1 MVGGRRQRP
10 LRQRGACAPPGRT
23 THPMD
28 MSAGERKGLSL
39 FALIMIGIGSIFGS
53 GWLFGAGSAAQV
65 AGPAAVVAWVIG
77 VIFIGMIAM
86 SYAEVGS
93 AYPIPGGMARYGH
106 LSHGPVLGFLTGWA
120 VWIATASLIP
130 IESIAATQYMTSWS
144 FGWAQGLVDPATH
157 QLTLSGTAV
166 ALVLTLA
173 LWLTCFWSVQLLA
186 RANTVLTLVK
196 FAIPVLAVLALIG
209 SGFHPSN
216 FTAHGGFAPYGWP
229 AVLTA
234 VTTCGVVFA
243 FNGFQAVV
251 NLGGAAKNPGRAIPL
266 ALVGALS
273 LGLVIYL
280 ALQVSYLGS
289 VPPELLA
296 RSGGWQGVNLNSPF
310 ADLAGLLMLHWVVT
324 MLQFGAFI
332 SPAGSNIANVA
343 SAAYMVT
350 NLAETGF
357 FPRKLAAVHP
367 RYGTARPAMWL
378 NLAFSVVLLVTVG
391 RSWQALAGVVSA
403 AMVISY
409 LIGPIAVGVLRRTRP
424 DLPRPFRLPAAGVL
438 CPVTFA
444 FAACALYWSKWP
456 ETGKITVL
464 TLVAAPVAALVLR
477 RRARSASG
485 GRQAGLLRQF
495 APAWWMIAFLLWTAA
510 VSALGGKDFGGRD
523 VLPGELGTVLIAVTA
538 PLFYFWAVRSGVRAH
553 AQGLTGDP
561 TPAEAAPAPAAT
573 DDDARPMASV

>member
-1 MVGGRRQRP
+1 
-10 LRQRGACAPPGRT
+10 
-23 THPMD
+23 MD

-53 GWLFGAGSAAQV
+53 GWLFGAGAAAQV
-65 AGPAAVVAWVIG
+65 AGPAALVAWVIG
-77 VIFIGMIAM
+77 AVFIGMIAM

-106 LSHGPVLGFLTGWA
+106 LSHGPALGFLTGWA
-120 VWIATASLIP
+120 VWIAVASLIP
-130 IESIAATQYMTSWS
+130 IESIAATQYMTSWG
-144 FGWAQGLVDPATH
+144 FEWAKGLVDPDTH
-157 QLTLSGTAV
+157 QLTLSGICTAL
-166 ALVLTLA
+166 ALTVA

-209 SGFHPSN
+209 SGFHTSN
-216 FTAHGGFAPYGWP
+216 FTSQGGFAPYGWP

-234 VTTCGVVFA
+234 VTTCGVIFA

-251 NLGGAAKNPGRAIPL
+251 NLGGAAKNPGRAIPI
-266 ALVGALS
+266 ALVGALT

-280 ALQVSYLGS
+280 ALQTAYLGS
-289 VPPELLA
+289 VPPEQLQRA
-296 RSGGWQGVNLNSPF
+296 GGWQGVNLNSPF
-310 ADLAGLLMLHWVVT
+310 ADLAKLLMLHWVVT
-324 MLQFGAFI
+324 LLQFGAFI

-378 NLAFSVVLLVTVG
+378 NLGFSVLLLLTVG

-409 LIGPIAVGVLRRTRP
+409 LIGPIAVGVLRRTQP
-424 DLPRPFRLPAAGVL
+424 DLPRPFRLPAAGFL
-438 CPVTFA
+438 CPLTFT

-456 ETGKITVL
+456 NTGKVAVL
-464 TLVAAPVAALVLR
+464 TLVSVPIAVLVLR
-477 RRARSASG
+477 RKGDVERGREASTKGGG
-485 GRQAGLLRQF
+485 GRGTGLVRQF
-495 APAWWMIAFLLWTAA
+495 APAWWMIVFLVWTAA
-510 VSALGGKDFGGRD
+510 LSALGSPDFGGHGII
-523 VLPGELGTVLIAVTA
+523 PGGLDIALVALSA
-538 PLFYFWAVRSGVRAH
+538 PAFYFWAVRAGVDARRA
-553 AQGLTGDP
+553 GLTGSHSGSVSVPKP
-561 TPAEAAPAPAAT
+561 TVTPE
-573 DDDARPMASV
+573 DERPMVSV

>member
-1 MVGGRRQRP
+1 
-10 LRQRGACAPPGRT
+10 
-23 THPMD
+23 MD

-144 FGWAQGLVDPATH
+144 FDWAQGLVDPATH

-280 ALQVSYLGS
+280 ALQIAYLGS

-378 NLAFSVVLLVTVG
+378 NLAFSVVLLITVG

-477 RRARSASG
+477 RRARKESG
-485 GRQAGLLRQF
+485 GQQAGLLRQF
-495 APAWWMIAFLLWTAA
+495 APAWWMIAFLVWTAA
-510 VSALGGKDFGGRD
+510 VSALGGKEFGGRD

-561 TPAEAAPAPAAT
+561 SPAEAAPAPAAS
-573 DDDARPMASV
+573 DDDARPMAAV

>member
-1 MVGGRRQRP
+1 
-10 LRQRGACAPPGRT
+10 
-23 THPMD
+23 MD
-28 MSAGERKGLSL
+28 MSAGNRKGIGL
-39 FALIMIGIGSIFGS
+39 FALTMIGIGSIFGS

-65 AGPAAVVAWVIG
+65 AGPAALAAWVIG
-77 VIFIGMIAM
+77 AVFIGMIAM
-86 SYAEVGS
+86 SYAEVGA

-120 VWIATASLIP
+120 VWIAVASLIP
-130 IESIAATQYMTSWS
+130 IESIAATQYMSSWG
-144 FGWAQGLVDPATH
+144 FGWAQGLVDPATNH
-157 QLTLSGTAV
+157 LTLSGSGV
-166 ALVLTLA
+166 ALLLTFV
-173 LWLTCFWSVQLLA
+173 LWLTCYWSVQLLA

-196 FAIPVLAVLALIG
+196 FAIPVLAVAALIA
-209 SGFHPSN
+209 SGFHTSN

-251 NLGGAAKNPGRAIPL
+251 NLGGAAKNPGRAIPV

-280 ALQVSYLGS
+280 ALQTAFIGA
-289 VPPELLA
+289 VPPEQLA
-296 RSGGWQGVNLNSPF
+296 QAGGWHGVNFNSPF
-310 ADLAGLLMLHWVVT
+310 ADLAKILMLHWVVT

-343 SAAYMVT
+343 SAAYMVQ

-357 FPRKLAAVHP
+357 FPKKLAAVHP

-378 NLAFSVVLLVTVG
+378 NLGFSVLLLVTVG
-391 RSWQALAGVVSA
+391 HSWNALASVVSA

-409 LIGPIAVGVLRRTRP
+409 LIGPIAVGVFRQTRP
-424 DLPRPFRLPAAGVL
+424 DLPRPFRLPAAKVL

-456 ETGKITVL
+456 DTGKVALL
-464 TLVAAPVAALVLR
+464 TLVAAPVAAVVLWR
-477 RRARSASG
+477 RGETNLR
-485 GRQAGLLRQF
+485 RQF
-495 APAWWMIAFLLWTAA
+495 APAWWLVGFLAWMSA
-510 VSALGGKDFGGRD
+510 VSALGSPDFGGHG
-523 VLPGELGTVLIAVTA
+523 VIPGGLDIALVA
-538 PLFYFWAVRSGVRAH
+538 LSAVAFYFWAVRAGVRAH
-553 AQGLTGDP
+553 ETGLTGTDP
-561 TPAEAAPAPAAT
+561 ALDTAADSPATSAVAPE
-573 DDDARPMASV
+573 DNRPMASV

>member
-1 MVGGRRQRP
+1 
-10 LRQRGACAPPGRT
+10 
-23 THPMD
+23 MD

-53 GWLFGAGSAAQV
+53 GWLFGAGAAAQV
-65 AGPAAVVAWVIG
+65 AGPAALVAWVIG
-77 VIFIGMIAM
+77 VVFIGMIAM
-86 SYAEVGS
+86 SYAEIGS
-93 AYPIPGGMARYGH
+93 VYPIPGGMARYGH

-120 VWIATASLIP
+120 VWIATASLVP

-144 FGWAQGLVDPATH
+144 FDWARGLVDPGTH

-196 FAIPVLAVLALIG
+196 FAIPVLAVLALVG
-209 SGFHPSN
+209 SGFHTSN

-266 ALVGALS
+266 ALAGALA

-280 ALQVSYLGS
+280 ALQVSYLGA
-289 VPPELLA
+289 VPPELLE

-378 NLAFSVVLLVTVG
+378 NLGFSVVLLLTIG

-409 LIGPIAVGVLRRTRP
+409 LIGPVAVGVLRRTRP

-456 ETGKITVL
+456 ETGKITLL
-464 TLVAAPVAALVLR
+464 TLVSAPVAALVLWR
-477 RRARSASG
+477 RGEIGRDREASG
-485 GRQAGLLRQF
+485 KGGRGASLLRQF
-495 APAWWMIAFLLWTAA
+495 APAWWMITFLVWTAT
-510 VSALGGKDFGGRD
+510 VSALGGQEFGGRGI
-523 VLPGELGTVLIAVTA
+523 LPGVLGTALIAVTA
-538 PLFYFWAVRSGVRAH
+538 PVFYFWAVRSGVRAH
-553 AQGLTGDP
+553 ERGLTGAP
-561 TPAEAAPAPAAT
+561 SAAEATPHPTGAP
-573 DDDARPMASV
+573 DDARPKASV

>member
-1 MVGGRRQRP
+1 
-10 LRQRGACAPPGRT
+10 
-23 THPMD
+23 MD

-144 FGWAQGLVDPATH
+144 FDWAQGLVDPATH

-280 ALQVSYLGS
+280 ALQIAYLGS

-378 NLAFSVVLLVTVG
+378 NLAFSVVLLITVG

-477 RRARSASG
+477 RRARKESG
-485 GRQAGLLRQF
+485 GQQAGLLRQF
-495 APAWWMIAFLLWTAA
+495 APAWWMIAFLVWTAT
-510 VSALGGKDFGGRD
+510 VSALGGKEFGGRD

-561 TPAEAAPAPAAT
+561 SPTEAAPAPAAS
-573 DDDARPMASV
+573 DDDARPMAAV

>member
-1 MVGGRRQRP
+1 
-10 LRQRGACAPPGRT
+10 
-23 THPMD
+23 MD

>member
-1 MVGGRRQRP
+1 
-10 LRQRGACAPPGRT
+10 
-23 THPMD
+23 MD

-53 GWLFGAGSAAQV
+53 GWLFGAGAAAQV
-65 AGPAAVVAWVIG
+65 AGPAALVAWVIG
-77 VIFIGMIAM
+77 ALFIGMIAM

-144 FGWAQGLVDPATH
+144 FDWAKGLVDPATH

-196 FAIPVLAVLALIG
+196 FAIPVLAVLALVG
-209 SGFHPSN
+209 SGFHTSN
-216 FTAHGGFAPYGWP
+216 FTAQGGFAPYGWP

-251 NLGGAAKNPGRAIPL
+251 NLGGAAKNPGRAIPV
-266 ALVGALS
+266 ALVGALA

-280 ALQVSYLGS
+280 ALQVAYLGA

-350 NLAETGF
+350 NLAETRF

-378 NLAFSVVLLVTVG
+378 NLGFSVVLLLTVG

-424 DLPRPFRLPAAGVL
+424 ELPRPFRLPAAGVL

-464 TLVAAPVAALVLR
+464 TLVAAPVAALVLWR
-477 RRARSASG
+477 RGELER
-485 GRQAGLLRQF
+485 GRQASGKGGGGRWSGLLRQF
-495 APAWWMIAFLLWTAA
+495 APAWWMIAFLVWTAA
-510 VSALGGKDFGGRD
+510 VSALGGQEFGGRD
-523 VLPGELGTVLIAVTA
+523 ILPGVLGTVLIAVTA

-553 AQGLTGDP
+553 QRGLTGDP
-561 TPAEAAPAPAAT
+561 SPAEATPTTTVTP
-573 DDDARPMASV
+573 DDARPMASV

>member
-1 MVGGRRQRP
+1 
-10 LRQRGACAPPGRT
+10 
-23 THPMD
+23 MD

-65 AGPAAVVAWVIG
+65 AGPAALVAWVIG

-144 FGWAQGLVDPATH
+144 FDWAKGLVDPATH

-166 ALVLTLA
+166 SLILTLA

-196 FAIPVLAVLALIG
+196 FAIPVLAVLALVG
-209 SGFHPSN
+209 SGFHTSN
-216 FTAHGGFAPYGWP
+216 FTDHGGFAPYGWP

-251 NLGGAAKNPGRAIPL
+251 NLGGAAKNPGRAIPV
-266 ALVGALS
+266 ALIGALA
-273 LGLVIYL
+273 LGLVIYT
-280 ALQVSYLGS
+280 ALQVAYLGS
-289 VPPELLA
+289 VPPELLE

-378 NLAFSVVLLVTVG
+378 NLAFSVVLLLTVG

-424 DLPRPFRLPAAGVL
+424 ELPRPFRLPAAGVL

-464 TLVAAPVAALVLR
+464 TLVAAPVAAVVLWR
-477 RRARSASG
+477 RG
-485 GRQAGLLRQF
+485 ERQLLRQF
-495 APAWWMIAFLLWTAA
+495 APAWWMIAFLVWTAA
-510 VSALGGKDFGGRD
+510 VSALGGEEFGGRG
-523 VLPGELGTVLIAVTA
+523 VLPGVLGTALIAVTA
-538 PLFYFWAVRSGVRAH
+538 PVFYFWAVRSGVKAH
-553 AQGLTGDP
+553 ERGLTSDP
-561 TPAEAAPAPAAT
+561 TPAEADPATAVTP
-573 DDDARPMASV
+573 DDARPMASV

>member
-1 MVGGRRQRP
+1 
-10 LRQRGACAPPGRT
+10 
-23 THPMD
+23 MD

-65 AGPAAVVAWVIG
+65 AGPAALVAWVIG
-77 VIFIGMIAM
+77 VIFIGLIAM

-144 FGWAQGLVDPATH
+144 FDWAKGLIDPATH

-166 ALVLTLA
+166 SLALTVA

-196 FAIPVLAVLALIG
+196 FAIPVLAVLALAG
-209 SGFHPSN
+209 SGFHASN
-216 FTAHGGFAPYGWP
+216 FTDHGGFAPYGWP

-251 NLGGAAKNPGRAIPL
+251 NLGGAAKNPGRAIPV
-266 ALVGALS
+266 ALVGALA

-280 ALQVSYLGS
+280 ALQVAYLGA
-289 VPPELLA
+289 VPPELLE
-296 RSGGWQGVNLNSPF
+296 RSGGWQGVNLSSPF

-378 NLAFSVVLLVTVG
+378 NLAFSVLLLLTVG
-391 RSWQALAGVVSA
+391 HSWQALAGVVSA

-464 TLVAAPVAALVLR
+464 TLLAVPAAALVLR
-477 RRARSASG
+477 RRGKTAQGEGAAGPRV
-485 GRQAGLLRQF
+485 GLLRQF
-495 APAWWMIAFLLWTAA
+495 APAWWMVAFLVWTAA
-510 VSALGGKDFGGRD
+510 VSALGGEEFGGRG
-523 VLPGELGTVLIAVTA
+523 VIPGVLGTAVMAVTA
-538 PLFYFWAVRSGVRAH
+538 PAFYFWAVRSGVKAH
-553 AQGLTGDP
+553 ERGLTSDLS
-561 TPAEAAPAPAAT
+561 PAETAPAPPVT
-573 DDDARPMASV
+573 SDDRRPMASV

>member
-1 MVGGRRQRP
+1 
-10 LRQRGACAPPGRT
+10 
-23 THPMD
+23 MD

-65 AGPAAVVAWVIG
+65 AGPAALVAWVIG

-120 VWIATASLIP
+120 VWIATASLVP

-144 FGWAQGLVDPATH
+144 FGWAKGLVDPATH
-157 QLTLSGTAV
+157 QLTLSGTAM
-166 ALVLTLA
+166 ALLLTLA

-196 FAIPVLAVLALIG
+196 FAIPVLAVLALVG
-209 SGFHPSN
+209 SGFHTSN

-234 VTTCGVVFA
+234 VTTCGVIFA

-251 NLGGAAKNPGRAIPL
+251 NLGGAAKNPGRAIPV
-266 ALVGALS
+266 ALVGALA

-280 ALQVSYLGS
+280 ALQAAYLGA

-350 NLAETGF
+350 NLAETRF
-357 FPRKLAAVHP
+357 FPRKLAEVHP

-378 NLAFSVVLLVTVG
+378 NLGFSVVLLLTVG

-464 TLVAAPVAALVLR
+464 TLVAAPVAALVLWR
-477 RRARSASG
+477 RGELAKGREAAGKG
-485 GRQAGLLRQF
+485 GRGASLLRQF
-495 APAWWMIAFLLWTAA
+495 APAWWMIAFLVWTAT
-510 VSALGGKDFGGRD
+510 VSALGGREFGGRD
-523 VLPGELGTVLIAVTA
+523 ILPGVLGTALIAVTA

-553 AQGLTGDP
+553 ERGLTGDP
-561 TPAEAAPAPAAT
+561 SPAEPAPAPAAVP
-573 DDDARPMASV
+573 DDARPMASV

>member
-1 MVGGRRQRP
+1 
-10 LRQRGACAPPGRT
+10 
-23 THPMD
+23 MD
-28 MSAGERKGLSL
+28 MSAGDRKGLSL

-53 GWLFGAGSAAQV
+53 GWLFGAGAAAQV
-65 AGPAAVVAWVIG
+65 AGPAALVAWVIG
-77 VIFIGMIAM
+77 AVFIGMIAM
-86 SYAEVGS
+86 SYAEVGA

-120 VWIATASLIP
+120 VWIAVASLIP

-157 QLTLSGTAV
+157 QLTLSGTV
-166 ALVLTLA
+166 TALALTVA
-173 LWLTCFWSVQLLA
+173 LWLTCYWSVQLLA

-196 FAIPVLAVLALIG
+196 FAIPVLAVASLVA
-209 SGFHPSN
+209 SGFHTSN

-251 NLGGAAKNPGRAIPL
+251 NLGGAARNPGRAIPVAL
-266 ALVGALS
+266 AGALA
-273 LGLVIYL
+273 LGLVLYL
-280 ALQVSYLGS
+280 ALQVAYLGA
-289 VPPELLA
+289 VPPGQLA
-296 RSGGWQGVNLNSPF
+296 RAGGWQGVDLNSPF
-310 ADLAGLLMLHWVVT
+310 ADLAKLLMLHWVVT

-378 NLAFSVVLLVTVG
+378 NLGFSVLLLLTVG

-424 DLPRPFRLPAAGVL
+424 GLPRPFRLPAAGIL

-456 ETGKITVL
+456 NTGKIALL
-464 TLVAAPVAALVLR
+464 TLVSVPVAVLVLR
-477 RRARSASG
+477 RKGAGAT
-485 GRQAGLLRQF
+485 GRVAWNQLPAQL
-495 APAWWMIAFLLWTAA
+495 APAWWMILFLIWMATL
-510 VSALGGKDFGGRD
+510 SALGSPDFGGRGL
-523 VLPGELGTVLIAVTA
+523 VPGGLDIALVALTA
-538 PLFYFWAVRSGVRAH
+538 PAFYFWAVRAGVKAH
-553 AQGLTGDP
+553 EAGLTGAEPATAAAP
-561 TPAEAAPAPAAT
+561 TPTVTP
-573 DDDARPMASV
+573 DDGRPMVSV

>member
-1 MVGGRRQRP
+1 
-10 LRQRGACAPPGRT
+10 
-23 THPMD
+23 MD

-65 AGPAAVVAWVIG
+65 AGPAALVAWVIG

-144 FGWAQGLVDPATH
+144 FDWAKGLVDPATH

-166 ALVLTLA
+166 SLVLTLA

-196 FAIPVLAVLALIG
+196 FAIPVLAVLALVG
-209 SGFHPSN
+209 SGFHTSN
-216 FTAHGGFAPYGWP
+216 FTDHGGFAPYGWP

-251 NLGGAAKNPGRAIPL
+251 NLGGAAKNPGRAIPV
-266 ALVGALS
+266 ALIGALA
-273 LGLVIYL
+273 LGLVIYT
-280 ALQVSYLGS
+280 ALQVAYLGS

-378 NLAFSVVLLVTVG
+378 NLAFSVVLLLTVG

-424 DLPRPFRLPAAGVL
+424 ELPRPFRLPAAGVL

-464 TLVAAPVAALVLR
+464 TLVAAPVAAVVLWR
-477 RRARSASG
+477 RG
-485 GRQAGLLRQF
+485 ERQLLRQF
-495 APAWWMIAFLLWTAA
+495 APAWWMIAFLVWTAA
-510 VSALGGKDFGGRD
+510 VSALGGEEFGGRGI
-523 VLPGELGTVLIAVTA
+523 LPGVLGTALIAVTA
-538 PLFYFWAVRSGVRAH
+538 PVFYFWAVRSGVKAH
-553 AQGLTGDP
+553 EHGLTSDP
-561 TPAEAAPAPAAT
+561 TPAEAEPAAAT
-573 DDDARPMASV
+573 VTPDDARPMASV